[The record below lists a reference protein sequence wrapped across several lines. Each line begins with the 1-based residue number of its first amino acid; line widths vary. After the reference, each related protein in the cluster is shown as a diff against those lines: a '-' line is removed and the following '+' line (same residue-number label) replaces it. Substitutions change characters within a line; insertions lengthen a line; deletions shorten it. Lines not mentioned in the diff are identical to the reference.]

1 MVFISGIILIGELL
15 LEMKEIKGA
24 ACGKG
29 TEGSV
34 TAGSIHAVLYL
45 PKYSWWLFDVAFSL
59 GFAHVL
65 WQCIVTWV
73 TCDRSTGIPAPG
85 DTCQGKPHPGSLPG
99 VTVRVVSGRKSP

>member
-34 TAGSIHAVLYL
+34 TAESIHAVLYL
-45 PKYSWWLFDVAFSL
+45 PKYS
-59 GFAHVL
+59 
-65 WQCIVTWV
+65 
-73 TCDRSTGIPAPG
+73 
-85 DTCQGKPHPGSLPG
+85 
-99 VTVRVVSGRKSP
+99 

>member
-45 PKYSWWLFDVAFSL
+45 PKYS
-59 GFAHVL
+59 
-65 WQCIVTWV
+65 
-73 TCDRSTGIPAPG
+73 
-85 DTCQGKPHPGSLPG
+85 
-99 VTVRVVSGRKSP
+99 